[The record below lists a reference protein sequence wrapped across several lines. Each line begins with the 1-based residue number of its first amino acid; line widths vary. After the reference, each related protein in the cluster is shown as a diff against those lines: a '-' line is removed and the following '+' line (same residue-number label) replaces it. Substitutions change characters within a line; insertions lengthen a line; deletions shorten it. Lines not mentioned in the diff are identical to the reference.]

1 MNGSLEVQMFVTDC
15 DYNDDYNK
23 ELKIILKGVMP
34 IVFDSFDK
42 YFMNV
47 KSNIVKYHISLLTEV
62 YEKIH
67 DLNIFINSNWSII
80 CKILSLR
87 YVL

>member
-15 DYNDDYNK
+15 DYKDDYNK

-47 KSNIVKYHISLLTEV
+47 KSNIVKYHISFFL

-67 DLNIFINSNWSII
+67 DLNIFINSNCSII

>member
-15 DYNDDYNK
+15 DYKDDYNK

-47 KSNIVKYHISLLTEV
+47 KSNIVKFHISLLLEV
-62 YEKIH
+62 IRI
-67 DLNIFINSNWSII
+67 DT
-80 CKILSLR
+80 
-87 YVL
+87 